1 MMRSSAYN
9 RFGVLMGTSAR
20 ASCPR
25 WLNLRGDALPMR
37 TLIAS
42 QGDFC
47 ATADEGFLKVEDDSA
62 VINDLN
68 ALQLVMKRFS
78 MHSFVVFVG
87 PFDVCHGESMAVVKF
102 EAWAQAEG
110 RPGEVG

>member
-47 ATADEGFLKVEDDSA
+47 ATAHSTAPRGCSLWSTGRCSPRRSPSQSLRRGFGDLRSLDAETRHEALLAEDECID
-62 VINDLN
+62 
-68 ALQLVMKRFS
+68 
-78 MHSFVVFVG
+78 VV
-87 PFDVCHGESMAVVKF
+87 P
-102 EAWAQAEG
+102 
-110 RPGEVG
+110 